1 MFNVS
6 HQLHKVAFLV
16 CKNYVNEAVS
26 DSESPPITLT
36 NVPVVFLL
44 QAWRGYDN
52 EDWVPHTYE
61 DLEGLPCIVILT
73 GKDPLGETFP
83 RCLRRDTSHHL

>member
-1 MFNVS
+1 MV
-6 HQLHKVAFLV
+6 
-16 CKNYVNEAVS
+16 
-26 DSESPPITLT
+26 
-36 NVPVVFLL
+36 LL
-44 QAWRGYDN
+44 QAWRGCEN

-83 RCLRRDTSHHL
+83 RYAHTSHHLVTHKSQNYSWKI

>member
-1 MFNVS
+1 MIFIS
-6 HQLHKVAFLV
+6 F
-16 CKNYVNEAVS
+16 C
-26 DSESPPITLT
+26 
-36 NVPVVFLL
+36 
-44 QAWRGYDN
+44 QAWQGCEN

-83 RCLRRDTSHHL
+83 K

>member
-1 MFNVS
+1 MHYWPSFDTYLTK
-6 HQLHKVAFLV
+6 QQTL
-16 CKNYVNEAVS
+16 CKSFVIIV
-26 DSESPPITLT
+26 IW
-36 NVPVVFLL
+36 VLL
-44 QAWRGYDN
+44 QAWRGCEN

-83 RCLRRDTSHHL
+83 R

>member
-1 MFNVS
+1 MF
-6 HQLHKVAFLV
+6 
-16 CKNYVNEAVS
+16 C
-26 DSESPPITLT
+26 
-36 NVPVVFLL
+36 L
-44 QAWRGYDN
+44 QAWRGCDN

-83 RCLRRDTSHHL
+83 RYSVNSQYAADGQFRMILFGSSIIPAGAPLPHFLNDNLHIFVLLGL